1 MRYLFLIFSM
11 LVSLIAIGQHM
22 INGTITGLQNKD
34 VYLLRVTGDTRKIVD
49 TAFTDLTGSFEMDL
63 PKDFPIGLYAV
74 VLGPKQMVELIY
86 NNEDIRFVTNGNAPE
101 SQVQIVESVENLVY
115 YNYLTIKGKNLYKL
129 NILEPVLQNFPKDD
143 DFYKTTLEKVKQ
155 LQKEVSNRAG
165 QLIRENPDLLVS
177 HFIRV
182 DQPVFADPESNS
194 DQQTEFLKQHYFD
207 NTDFTDTL
215 LMRSNILTSKIVS
228 YLGLYQEKGMT
239 QEEMENQLLVAV
251 DTVLEKA
258 FVDQDMYEYLMNFL
272 LKGFEAIGFEH
283 GLEHLA
289 DHNMLSDLCVNTE
302 RKAELENKLELIKK
316 LAIGQP
322 APEFET
328 EDVNGNIVKL
338 KDIKAGRTVLVF
350 WASWCPHCD
359 EMLPELKALYD
370 TLDHQKVKIVGISI
384 DESKESLMAAIKD
397 RGYNWINI
405 GELKGWDGPIVDE
418 YGISA
423 TPTLFVLDADKKIIG
438 KPADIDELKKL
449 LD

>member
-1 MRYLFLIFSM
+1 M

-143 DFYKTTLEKVKQ
+143 DFYKITLEKVKQ

-322 APEFET
+322 APGFET